1 MKLLSLLFTVLVLA
15 APCLAKPIDY
25 RLNADKSSVSFSYQ
39 FNGQTI
45 NGSMPVSDARLSLD
59 FNSLDNSTVTIVL
72 NADKARAGF
81 LFATQAMRGK
91 TILDTAQHP
100 TIQFVSKRVL
110 RTDTGAKITGKVT
123 VRGVTKPLVLTARF
137 YRQKG
142 VMPKDL
148 SLLTILLTGAI
159 PRASFGA
166 NGYPKLVGD
175 QINLRIIAHI
185 KQVK

>member
-1 MKLLSLLFTVLVLA
+1 
-15 APCLAKPIDY
+15 
-25 RLNADKSSVSFSYQ
+25 
-39 FNGQTI
+39 
-45 NGSMPVSDARLSLD
+45 MPV
-59 FNSLDNSTVTIVL
+59 F
-72 NADKARAGF
+72 
-81 LFATQAMRGK
+81 FATQAMRGK
-91 TILDTAQHP
+91 TILNTAQHP

-110 RTDTGAKITGKVT
+110 RTDTGAEITGKVT

-175 QINLRIIAHI
+175 RINLRIIAHI